1 MGRLEGGERNGMSFL
16 SVLKKIGQV
25 SLAVAAPAAAIAG
38 GPAAGAAV
46 AGLINK
52 ATTAIFSAEE
62 LHADVK
68 DGGGVKRETVINQ
81 IKSDLELTRGIL
93 ALDGK
98 DLAYDEAL
106 LGKAVDSQV
115 AAINSQAQAV
125 RDMIAFKDSI
135 KPVAKPVPPAEG

>member
-1 MGRLEGGERNGMSFL
+1 MSFL